1 MAGEITIER
10 TIPLTSTGW
19 GRCDTIVKTA
29 DMDAAW
35 SVFKACEN
43 VMLKIVDRAAKA
55 GGNCS
60 GFTVGEMSI
69 KSIKAAD
76 SVHADVASVDVIIT
90 TYDKETTNAVLDA
103 CRDAFGDSAAKIVLF
118 DVDRCHS
125 LSASLKMRRESD
137 FRNRLINIA
146 LVAIIGIVAIV
157 ACGAAVEIVHEL
169 SAGNIAA
176 QEAP

>member
-43 VMLKIVDRAAKA
+43 VMRKIVDERAAKA

-60 GFTVGEMSI
+60 GFTVGEM
-69 KSIKAAD
+69 SIKAAD

-90 TYDKETTNAVLDA
+90 TYDREAANAVLDA
-103 CRDAFGDSAAKIVLF
+103 CRGALF
-118 DVDRCHS
+118 T
-125 LSASLKMRRESD
+125 
-137 FRNRLINIA
+137 
-146 LVAIIGIVAIV
+146 
-157 ACGAAVEIVHEL
+157 
-169 SAGNIAA
+169 
-176 QEAP
+176 